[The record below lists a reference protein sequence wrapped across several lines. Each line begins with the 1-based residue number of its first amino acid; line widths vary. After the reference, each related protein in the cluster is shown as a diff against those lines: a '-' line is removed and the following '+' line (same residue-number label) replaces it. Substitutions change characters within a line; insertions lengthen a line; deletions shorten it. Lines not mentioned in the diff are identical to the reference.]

1 MTATLRDR
9 TLTVG
14 QVDGWRAWRLR
25 RRGSRVALVPNG
37 RGAAW
42 PPRRPAV
49 ATCWRVRRHRAPEP
63 ACTCGLYAVG
73 DPAALKAARS
83 PAVVGTVAL
92 WGTVVEHALGYRG
105 QLAYPQRL
113 ALVCHIC
120 LFQRGIIDANP
131 DVVAAHRDGALVPL
145 CLRHHRL
152 AVRLDVAPFETLSA
166 ATVLAAL
173 NDAYAVE
180 PVVPSFA

>member
-37 RGAAW
+37 RRGAAW

-49 ATCWRVRRHRAPEP
+49 ANCWRARRHRAPEP

-73 DPAALKAARS
+73 DPTALQAARS

-92 WGTVVEHALGYRG
+92 WGTVVEHAFGYRG

-113 ALVCHIC
+113 ALVCHVC
-120 LFQRGIIDANP
+120 LFQRGIIDACP
-131 DVVAAHRDGALVPL
+131 DVVAVHRDGSLVPL
-145 CLRHHRL
+145 CLPTIGSRFDSAPHSPSRYRRPRFSRH
-152 AVRLDVAPFETLSA
+152 
-166 ATVLAAL
+166 
-173 NDAYAVE
+173 
-180 PVVPSFA
+180 